1 MGLTSLLPSLFGFCK
16 METVDKLF
24 AELRFRVL

>member
-1 MGLTSLLPSLFGFCK
+1 LTSLLPSLLSFSK

-24 AELRFRVL
+24 AEQRFRVL